1 MFVRKLLVDLFREM
15 LSFSDQKLVLCF
27 SDKIKNFFKI
37 SVKGAPRNLKVT
49 DETTDSFKITWTQAP
64 GRVLRYRVTYRPAAG
79 GESKDVTTPANQR
92 RRTLENL
99 TPDTKYEV
107 SVIPEYLSGPG
118 SPLTGTAATEEGR
131 GNMLAI
137 W

>member
-1 MFVRKLLVDLFREM
+1 M
-15 LSFSDQKLVLCF
+15 
-27 SDKIKNFFKI
+27 
-37 SVKGAPRNLKVT
+37 KGAPRNLKVT

-64 GRVLRYRVTYRPAAG
+64 GRVLRYRITYRPVAG
-79 GESKDVTTPANQR
+79 GENKEVTTPANQR

-107 SVIPEYLSGPG
+107 SVIPEYVSGPG
-118 SPLTGTAATEEGR
+118 SPLTGNAATEEGR
-131 GNMLAI
+131 RNMLII

>member
-1 MFVRKLLVDLFREM
+1 M
-15 LSFSDQKLVLCF
+15 
-27 SDKIKNFFKI
+27 
-37 SVKGAPRNLKVT
+37 T

-64 GRVLRYRVTYRPAAG
+64 GRVLRYRIIYRPVTG
-79 GESKDVTTPANQR
+79 GESKEVTTPANQR

-107 SVIPEYLSGPG
+107 SVIPEYFSGPG
-118 SPLTGTAATEEGR
+118 TPLTGNAATEEGR
-131 GNMLAI
+131 ANAHRLVITEILDCRRSFGQFSRYYEPQNALSQFSECLR

>member
-1 MFVRKLLVDLFREM
+1 MY
-15 LSFSDQKLVLCF
+15 FSYKANLCF
-27 SDKIKNFFKI
+27 NICFSFFI

-64 GRVLRYRVTYRPAAG
+64 GRVLRYRIIYRPVTG
-79 GESKDVTTPANQR
+79 GESREVTTPPNQR

-99 TPDTKYEV
+99 IPDTKYEV
-107 SVIPEYLSGPG
+107 TVIPEYFSGPG
-118 SPLTGTAATEEGR
+118 SPLTGNAATEEGR
-131 GNMLAI
+131 GNMLFI

>member
-1 MFVRKLLVDLFREM
+1 MNFSCEINKLIYFY
-15 LSFSDQKLVLCF
+15 
-27 SDKIKNFFKI
+27 I

-64 GRVLRYRVTYRPAAG
+64 GRVLRYQITYRPVAG
-79 GESKDVTTPANQR
+79 GQSRQVTTPANQR
-92 RRTLENL
+92 RITLDNL

-107 SVIPEYLSGPG
+107 SVIPEYYSGLG
-118 SPLTGTAATEEGR
+118 TQLTGNAATEEGR
-131 GNMLAI
+131 GNILII